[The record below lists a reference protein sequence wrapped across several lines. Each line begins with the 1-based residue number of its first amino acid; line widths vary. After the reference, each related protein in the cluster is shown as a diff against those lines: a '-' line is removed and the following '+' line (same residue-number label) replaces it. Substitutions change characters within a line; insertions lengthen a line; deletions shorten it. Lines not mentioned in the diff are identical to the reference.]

1 MRPFSSTSPLR
12 AAPADGC
19 PYPSL
24 AEEEAATAAARGSG
38 KRSSSRAKASSS
50 SSKPVLLK
58 DYQRARLLANPEGD
72 EALDDAAD
80 GVPRTHAEEQ
90 RALKREITAAFHAG
104 SDDDEG
110 EADGDDSEDEDGL
123 FRPREKDDDERLRE
137 EREYEKFLETAVGK
151 KAVKQA
157 LGDDKEEAFLRR
169 CVPFSSSGRQRE
181 ELALT
186 LLCFARPQ
194 LHHEPRLDRPRERLV
209 ARTVLRRDRR
219 QPVGAVGD
227 QEGQGACGRRRGRVR
242 RRRAP
247 PQPGCARRRRC
258 RARRRRRGVR
268 AQVQLPLRG
277 EVRPLS
283 LSISLARGP
292 SADALLPPSSR
303 SGGAD
308 LVTHARDAASSVRK
322 PTTAV
327 SARARARDA
336 AKQRKEE
343 EALQRKEELRRLK
356 ALKRKEVEE
365 KLKQLAEA
373 AGAGAEGLD
382 EIDLDGEW
390 DEAKHE
396 EAMRK
401 VYGGEYEELDVRPR
415 PLVLVAALVSVC

>member
-1 MRPFSSTSPLR
+1 
-12 AAPADGC
+12 
-19 PYPSL
+19 
-24 AEEEAATAAARGSG
+24 
-38 KRSSSRAKASSS
+38 
-50 SSKPVLLK
+50 
-58 DYQRARLLANPEGD
+58 
-72 EALDDAAD
+72 
-80 GVPRTHAEEQ
+80 
-90 RALKREITAAFHAG
+90 
-104 SDDDEG
+104 
-110 EADGDDSEDEDGL
+110 
-123 FRPREKDDDERLRE
+123 
-137 EREYEKFLETAVGK
+137 
-151 KAVKQA
+151 
-157 LGDDKEEAFLRR
+157 
-169 CVPFSSSGRQRE
+169 
-181 ELALT
+181 
-186 LLCFARPQ
+186 
-194 LHHEPRLDRPRERLV
+194 
-209 ARTVLRRDRR
+209 
-219 QPVGAVGD
+219 
-227 QEGQGACGRRRGRVR
+227 
-242 RRRAP
+242 
-247 PQPGCARRRRC
+247 
-258 RARRRRRGVR
+258 
-268 AQVQLPLRG
+268 
-277 EVRPLS
+277 VRPLS

-292 SADALLPPSSR
+292 SADASLPPSSR